1 MRMHSANALASRM
14 ESSSYI
20 IIVRVVTLWN
30 NDANLHCQGQTTCC
44 ILADVVVR
52 PVGRLRSPSRT
63 IRILGDLLMSS
74 SRSRKSFL
82 GALLFSILLSWSAT
96 AQTQDS
102 GRKILKKVPVAY
114 PSILKSK
121 GIGGLVRLKVFVK
134 PDGSVRDSEVLGG
147 NPILAE
153 SAQKSVMQ
161 WKFSP
166 ATSETA
172 LEISVTFD
180 PHADSGD

>member
-1 MRMHSANALASRM
+1 MGKQPAPFSPIYTCGQWVLAAMS
-14 ESSSYI
+14 
-20 IIVRVVTLWN
+20 LPP
-30 NDANLHCQGQTTCC
+30 LF
-44 ILADVVVR
+44 
-52 PVGRLRSPSRT
+52 RT
-63 IRILGDLLMSS
+63 IQVLGDLLMFS

-82 GALLFSILLSWSAT
+82 GALLLAGLLPWGAT
-96 AQTQDS
+96 AQAQDS
-102 GRKILKKVPVAY
+102 GRKVMKKVPVAY

-121 GIGGLVRLKVFVK
+121 GIGGVVRLKVFVK

-166 ATSETA
+166 ASSETA
-172 LEISVTFD
+172 LELSVTFD
-180 PHADSGD
+180 PHSDSGG